1 MADKSPK
8 ERYDEAALELAMHE
22 LLGQDAAALD
32 ALDEAARR
40 EADALA
46 DECGERVLKLIERQM
61 RRRSWRDSLLR
72 NGKQVLKVAAM
83 VVLVMNLGLTIAVAT
98 NDTMQARVMK
108 FFMSSNESH
117 VDIGYSGSHGD
128 VDIPADWKVNYF
140 PTYIPEGYDM
150 VQYSSSPKTGFVEYR
165 NSRGHFI
172 NVIINGM
179 LSSTNVNV
187 EGAKRYVMPL
197 HGAMATVLEQPTG
210 QVDIIWDLGESYFI
224 VSTDESFDVALA
236 VAESISVIQILQ

>member
-32 ALDEAARR
+32 ALDEDARR
-40 EADALA
+40 EAAALA
-46 DECGERVLKLIERQM
+46 DECGERMLKLIERQM

-72 NGKQVLKVAAM
+72 NGKQVLKLAAM

-98 NDTMQARVMK
+98 SDTMQARVMK
-108 FFMSSNESH
+108 FFMNSNESH

-150 VQYSSSPKTGFVEYR
+150 VDYIAASGSGLIEYKNSSGQCLCIRIFNAYA
-165 NSRGHFI
+165 
-172 NVIINGM
+172 
-179 LSSTNVNV
+179 STSINV
-187 EGAKRYVMPL
+187 EGAKRYIMPL
-197 HGAMATVLEQPTG
+197 HGAMATVLEQPYGMT
-210 QVDIIWDLGESYFI
+210 DIIWQLGEYYFV